1 MGRTMV
7 TKLPPLS
14 ELERIEQDLFTEQLD
29 EILDRI
35 DKENTAFVITKCGTD
50 QVVIYP
56 YRWFAENF
64 LEEVPEGI

>member
-1 MGRTMV
+1 MV

-29 EILDRI
+29 EILERI
-35 DKENTAFVITKCGTD
+35 DKQNTAFVITKDGTD
-50 QVVIYP
+50 QVVICP

-64 LEEVPEGI
+64 PEEVPEGI